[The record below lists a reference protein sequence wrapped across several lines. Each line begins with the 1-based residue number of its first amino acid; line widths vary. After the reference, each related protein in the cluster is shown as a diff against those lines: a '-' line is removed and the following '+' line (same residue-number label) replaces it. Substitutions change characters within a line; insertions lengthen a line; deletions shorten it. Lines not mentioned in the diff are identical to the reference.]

1 VPERSWQRPNP
12 GACARTFLAVAL
24 PAHGRAGGSSCL
36 PAENTVTARTG
47 PWFSPSPVAAL
58 NFRNTAVALQHC
70 PLPPTHQGTRCAPGG
85 FIWHTPCLF
94 PARLRCLLARQAY
107 GVSGYHGGPVCSALD
122 TIAASPRR
130 FFGGH
135 HDPLVRCLL
144 RQRKGGSAQPNRG
157 TRRWMLTKARW
168 RLPCGRS

>member
-1 VPERSWQRPNP
+1 MPERSWQRPNP

-58 NFRNTAVALQHC
+58 NFRNAAVALQHC
-70 PLPPTHQGTRCAPGG
+70 VASDASGNPLRAWWVHMAYPFYFPRACVASLPGRHMACRATMAARCA
-85 FIWHTPCLF
+85 
-94 PARLRCLLARQAY
+94 
-107 GVSGYHGGPVCSALD
+107 
-122 TIAASPRR
+122 RR
-130 FFGGH
+130 WRRSRRRRGAFGGTMIH
-135 HDPLVRCLL
+135 SVRCLL